1 MQSLEELEA
10 NLATYKA
17 QAEQV
22 RGGLLLLRRW
32 IRGVHS
38 SNWHGHPTPV
48 RPQRRAHHTIHRP
61 PPPLRTR

>member
-22 RGGLLLLRRW
+22 RGLLAALV
-32 IRGVHS
+32 GCS
-38 SNWHGHPTPV
+38 
-48 RPQRRAHHTIHRP
+48 
-61 PPPLRTR
+61 